1 MESAPALYAEAM
13 AVMALVHFA
22 FWELKANR
30 AQQGLLRCR
39 RTQDLHAVPA
49 RKRPFST
56 HGAAPE
62 MCLRESGPAVNAE
75 AMPTMTLVHFA
86 FRCLMADGTH
96 QRLLHGWHV
105 PKF

>member
-39 RTQDLHAVPA
+39 RTVKTEETHAV
-49 RKRPFST
+49 
-56 HGAAPE
+56 
-62 MCLRESGPAVNAE
+62 AV
-75 AMPTMTLVHFA
+75 
-86 FRCLMADGTH
+86 
-96 QRLLHGWHV
+96 
-105 PKF
+105 